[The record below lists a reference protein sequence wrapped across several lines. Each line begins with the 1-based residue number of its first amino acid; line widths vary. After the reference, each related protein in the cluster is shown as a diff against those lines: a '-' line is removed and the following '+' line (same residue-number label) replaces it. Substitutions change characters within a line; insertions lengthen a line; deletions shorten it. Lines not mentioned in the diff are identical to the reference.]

1 MIDVVVNNIMA
12 TSTKPDYSQYFFKN
26 AVCGLTISHLQ
37 FPYLLKSF
45 YHPYCSIQWGNI
57 TSEQSCWL
65 GDQNVPLPDVD
76 TTNPTVIEEYG
87 EWIQNLIQEYD
98 IDGLRIDGAFFKLH
112 CHVNSVMPLVS

>member
-1 MIDVVVNNIMA
+1 MVDVVVNNVMA

-26 AVCGLTISHLQ
+26 AVCTLAISRSQ
-37 FPYLLKSF
+37 FLYLLKSL
-45 YHPYCSIQWGNI
+45 YHPYCPIQWGNI

-87 EWIQNLIQEYD
+87 EWIQDFIQEYN
-98 IDGLRIDGAFFKLH
+98 IDGLRIDGAFF
-112 CHVNSVMPLVS
+112 